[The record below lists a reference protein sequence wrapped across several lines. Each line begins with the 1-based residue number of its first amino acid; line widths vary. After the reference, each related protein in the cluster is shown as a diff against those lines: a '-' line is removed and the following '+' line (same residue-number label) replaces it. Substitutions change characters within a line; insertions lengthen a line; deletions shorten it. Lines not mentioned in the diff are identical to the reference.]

1 MAVDSRCT
9 VHTSLPYRQERALA
23 AVAGSPTL
31 AEEPSTLV
39 RMRAGLEAG
48 LGRSVAEQTVVE
60 LLSMLGLDSSAGG
73 SEVDRPTMAAALA
86 AVNLGAGETVGAAET
101 LPGTVAAGSPSTRPE
116 QQQPGGTVSPPLA
129 ANEAPKAS
137 VAESAAKESWL
148 LVFSEVDKSDRGCIT
163 RDDLLHAIA
172 GGSLADCFPL
182 GSDVEL
188 ARVDEVFAAVFR
200 RHARAVTAV
209 EWCAAWE
216 RLSESVRRDI
226 AGLLAAKSDLQW
238 M

>member
-1 MAVDSRCT
+1 
-9 VHTSLPYRQERALA
+9 
-23 AVAGSPTL
+23 
-31 AEEPSTLV
+31 
-39 RMRAGLEAG
+39 
-48 LGRSVAEQTVVE
+48 
-60 LLSMLGLDSSAGG
+60 
-73 SEVDRPTMAAALA
+73 
-86 AVNLGAGETVGAAET
+86 
-101 LPGTVAAGSPSTRPE
+101 
-116 QQQPGGTVSPPLA
+116 VSPPLA